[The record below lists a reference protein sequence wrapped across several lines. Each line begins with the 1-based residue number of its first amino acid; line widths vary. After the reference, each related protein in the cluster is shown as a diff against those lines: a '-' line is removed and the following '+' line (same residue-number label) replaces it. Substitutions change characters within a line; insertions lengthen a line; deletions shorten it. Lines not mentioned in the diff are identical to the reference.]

1 MRNKPTTES
10 TASPF
15 LPAMH
20 VYAMA
25 GLCLVVGL
33 AIGYLFRV
41 PQSHVPATQNTAGAG
56 AQSAP
61 RAGAAGS
68 QMPSQRDMK
77 RMADKQAEPLLEK
90 LKNDPNNS
98 ALLLQ
103 VGAIYHTTRQFSEA
117 AAFYGK
123 AVQVDPKNVAT
134 RTKLAASLYRQGDVD
149 GAIAQLNQALT
160 YDPKD
165 VNSLFDLGLIRLQAK
180 RDDKGALAAWQQLLK
195 TNPQLSPDRKA
206 TVQKLMTSVEA
217 SMIDQHG
224 IEGGR
229 SNGGHKANPN

>member
-1 MRNKPTTES
+1 
-10 TASPF
+10 
-15 LPAMH
+15 
-20 VYAMA
+20 
-25 GLCLVVGL
+25 
-33 AIGYLFRV
+33 
-41 PQSHVPATQNTAGAG
+41 
-56 AQSAP
+56 
-61 RAGAAGS
+61 
-68 QMPSQRDMK
+68 MPSQRDMK

>member
-1 MRNKPTTES
+1 
-10 TASPF
+10 
-15 LPAMH
+15 
-20 VYAMA
+20 
-25 GLCLVVGL
+25 
-33 AIGYLFRV
+33 
-41 PQSHVPATQNTAGAG
+41 
-56 AQSAP
+56 
-61 RAGAAGS
+61 
-68 QMPSQRDMK
+68 MK

-98 ALLLQ
+98 ALLIQ

-123 AVQVDPKNVAT
+123 AVQVDPRNVAT
-134 RTKLAASLYRQGDVD
+134 RTRLAASLYREGDVD

-165 VNSLFDLGLIRLQAK
+165 ANSLFDLGIIRLQAK
-180 RDDKGALAAWQQLLK
+180 KDTKGALTAWQQLLK

-206 TVQKLMTSVEA
+206 TVQKLIASVQA
-217 SMIDQHG
+217 SQGDQHA

-229 SNGGHKANPN
+229 TNEGHKANSN